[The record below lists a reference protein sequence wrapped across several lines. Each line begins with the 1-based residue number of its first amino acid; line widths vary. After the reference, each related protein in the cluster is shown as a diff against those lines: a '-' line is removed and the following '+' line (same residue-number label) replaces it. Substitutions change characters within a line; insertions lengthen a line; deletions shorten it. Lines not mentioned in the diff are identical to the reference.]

1 MPQSKMIRILNC
13 FKTTPDFDAV
23 PEADWTSGA
32 ATGVF
37 DFSYI
42 KQEIDPYSESGL
54 ELVLRA
60 KDAFL
65 KESHQGSASDIHLT
79 ALTFGPA
86 VSEKALR
93 TLAALGYDEC
103 VRIDGTPDPFQAEQT
118 AAAIAAY
125 CRQTGPY
132 DLIVLGGQSP
142 DGGNKKMPYLLAEY
156 LHMPLLKQVSGFSF
170 RQISSVTTASAAT
183 TGRLAVCHTAFGQ
196 TIEETVDL
204 PLVLAIGDVPG
215 ALLRVPTLRQRK
227 EAAGKEITVIPPE
240 KPMAED
246 AENAPS
252 SRIVMSGMT
261 PVDSGRQ
268 GERIEGKDAA
278 ETAKILYE
286 KYLRELPEVCR

>member
-1 MPQSKMIRILNC
+1 MIRILNC

-23 PEADWTSGA
+23 PEADWASGA

-60 KDAFL
+60 RDAFL
-65 KESHQGSASDIHLT
+65 KESPADSAADVHLT
-79 ALTFGPA
+79 ALTFGPE
-86 VSEKALR
+86 VSGKALR
-93 TLAALGYDEC
+93 TLAALGYDDC
-103 VRIDGTPDPFQAEQT
+103 VRIDGTPDPFRAEQT

-125 CRQTGPY
+125 CAKTGPY

-142 DGGNKKMPYLLAEY
+142 DGGNKKTPYLLAEY

-170 RQISSVTTASAAT
+170 PQP
-183 TGRLAVCHTAFGQ
+183 GRLTDCHTTFGQ
-196 TIEETVDL
+196 TVAETVDL
-204 PLVLAIGDVPG
+204 PLLLSIGDVPG

-227 EAAGKEITVIPPE
+227 EASGREITVITPE
-240 KPMAED
+240 KLMAED
-246 AENAPS
+246 ACSAS
-252 SRIVMSGMT
+252 SSCIELSGMT
-261 PVDSGRQ
+261 PVNNARQ

-286 KYLRELPEVCR
+286 TYLRELPEVRR

>member
-1 MPQSKMIRILNC
+1 M
-13 FKTTPDFDAV
+13 
-23 PEADWTSGA
+23 ADNK
-32 ATGVF
+32 F
-37 DFSYI
+37 
-42 KQEIDPYSESGL
+42 
-54 ELVLRA
+54 
-60 KDAFL
+60 
-65 KESHQGSASDIHLT
+65 
-79 ALTFGPA
+79 
-86 VSEKALR
+86 
-93 TLAALGYDEC
+93 
-103 VRIDGTPDPFQAEQT
+103 
-118 AAAIAAY
+118 
-125 CRQTGPY
+125 

-170 RQISSVTTASAAT
+170 RQIGSGPSASAAT
-183 TGRLAVCHTAFGQ
+183 TGRLAVCHTTFGQ

-240 KPMAED
+240 KPMTED
-246 AENAPS
+246 AESAPS
-252 SRIVMSGMT
+252 SRIVLSGMT